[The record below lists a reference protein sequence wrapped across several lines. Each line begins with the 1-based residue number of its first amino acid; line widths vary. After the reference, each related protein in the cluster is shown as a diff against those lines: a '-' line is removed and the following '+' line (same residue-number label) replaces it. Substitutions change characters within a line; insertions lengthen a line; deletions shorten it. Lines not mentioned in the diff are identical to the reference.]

1 MCTRPIQDQNS
12 QKFSHEREK
21 KIKTHSL
28 KERERLLKQGTCVE
42 CEYQQDTELLE
53 IQLVIKI

>member
-21 KIKTHSL
+21 KIKMHSL
-28 KERERLLKQGTCVE
+28 KEREHLLNLGTCVE